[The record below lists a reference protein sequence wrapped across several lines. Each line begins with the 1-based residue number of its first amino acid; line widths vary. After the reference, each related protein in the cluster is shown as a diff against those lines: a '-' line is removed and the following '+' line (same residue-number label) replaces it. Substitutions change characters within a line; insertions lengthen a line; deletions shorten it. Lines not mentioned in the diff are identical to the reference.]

1 MIIEEKRKRHP
12 MQKEADAEAAC
23 WYCFGLDDEWDTGY
37 PLAIQIRKEIEY
49 APGLTI
55 EDDEESLEATIIP

>member
-1 MIIEEKRKRHP
+1 